1 MSFASN
7 TVSRRAFLHMGTGA
21 AALAGLPK
29 FSFAAA
35 PTKVTTANGWVSN
48 VQYSGFFLGIER
60 GYFEKFGVKAEF
72 LPGGPNTPD
81 TLVSL
86 SAGQAEIATANW
98 LPFIDAVQK
107 GNDFV
112 LIGAQW
118 AKSPAAIMSMAKKP
132 LKTPKDILGMKILIQ
147 KPSDT
152 QIIDAILD
160 GAGLPHD
167 YTTAPTGF
175 SPEPLIAGDG
185 DAYLAFATNQPI
197 TLEKM
202 GLVAGKDFHVTLLD
216 DLGYQVTQGL
226 YLTRRKFLTEN
237 RAAVVGYMAG
247 MIKGWAAAVAE
258 PQAALDVVLNKYGA
272 DLGLDAAQQKRQN
285 ELQMPLVAPAPDT
298 KLFALKPS
306 VFTGPMTVVA
316 KAAGRAVPDFAK
328 IADTTVVDEALSK
341 LA

>member
-1 MSFASN
+1 MKFASN
-7 TVSRRAFLHMGTGA
+7 AVPRRAFMQMGAGA
-21 AALAGLPK
+21 AAFAGFSR
-29 FSFAAA
+29 FSFAAG
-35 PTKVTTANGWVSN
+35 PTRVTTANGWVSN

-60 GYFEKFGVKAEF
+60 GYFEEFGVKAEF
-72 LPGGPNTPD
+72 MPGGPNTPD

-98 LPFIDAVQK
+98 LPFVDGIQK

-118 AKSPAAIMSMAKKP
+118 AKSPAAVMSMAKKP
-132 LKTPKDILGMKILIQ
+132 LLKPEDILGMKILIQ

-175 SPEPLIAGDG
+175 SPEPLLAGDG

-226 YLTRRKFLTEN
+226 YLTSRKYLTEN

-247 MIKGWAAAVAE
+247 MIKGWKAAVAE
-258 PQAALDVVLNKYGA
+258 PEAALDVVLNNYGA

-298 KLFALKPS
+298 RLFALTPS

-316 KAAGRAVPDFAK
+316 KAAGRTVPDFAT
-328 IADTTVVDEALSK
+328 IADTTVVDEALAK
-341 LA
+341 IA

>member
-1 MSFASN
+1 MKSLPAD
-7 TVSRRAFLHMGTGA
+7 VSRRALMLMSMGA
-21 AALAGLPK
+21 AALATLPK
-29 FSFAAA
+29 LSFAAM

-48 VQYSGFFLGIER
+48 VQYSGFFLAIEQ
-60 GYFEKFGVKAEF
+60 GYFEEFGVTAEF
-72 LPGGPNTPD
+72 LPGGPNAPD

-112 LIGAQW
+112 LLGAQW
-118 AKSPAAIMSMAKKP
+118 AKSPAAVMSMAKRP
-132 LKTPKDILGMKILIQ
+132 LLEPKDILGMKILIQ
-147 KPSDT
+147 KPSDS

-175 SPEPLIAGDG
+175 SPEPLLAGDG

-216 DLGYQVTQGL
+216 DLGYHVTQGL
-226 YLTRRKFLTEN
+226 YLTSRKFLTEN
-237 RAAVVGYMAG
+237 RAAVVGYVAG
-247 MIKGWAAAVAE
+247 MIKGWKAAIAE

-285 ELQMPLVAPAPDT
+285 ELQMPLVAPARDT
-298 KLFALKPS
+298 KLFALQPD
-306 VFTGPMTVVA
+306 VFTGPMSEVA
-316 KAAGRAVPDFAK
+316 KAAGRTVPEFGR
-328 IADTTVVDEALSK
+328 IADTSVVDEALAK